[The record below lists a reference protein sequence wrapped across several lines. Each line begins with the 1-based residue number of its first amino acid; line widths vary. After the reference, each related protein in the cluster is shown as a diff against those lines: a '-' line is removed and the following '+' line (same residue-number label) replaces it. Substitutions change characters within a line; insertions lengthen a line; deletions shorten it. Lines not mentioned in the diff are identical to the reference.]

1 MASGRAALCTSLA
14 AWAQAPVQPA
24 LVAQSSLNAADTA
37 WMMTSTAL
45 VLLMA
50 LPGIALFYGG
60 MVRKKSVINTLAS
73 NAEYATEIVRFARAK
88 ATGDGHA
95 DLAEWASKLES
106 AMAETHPM
114 RAGLTRRSSPVAEPL
129 AAPRASAPSPDL
141 SPDEASPHRYI
152 RGIR

>member
-1 MASGRAALCTSLA
+1 MASGRGFMHESGRVGAS
-14 AWAQAPVQPA
+14 PVQPA

-45 VLLMA
+45 VLLMT
-50 LPGIALFYGG
+50 LPGIVLFYGG
-60 MVRKKSVINTLAS
+60 MVRKKSVTNT
-73 NAEYATEIVRFARAK
+73 RAK
-88 ATGDGHA
+88 ATEDGHA

-114 RAGLTRRSSPVAEPL
+114 RAGLTRCGSPVAEPL